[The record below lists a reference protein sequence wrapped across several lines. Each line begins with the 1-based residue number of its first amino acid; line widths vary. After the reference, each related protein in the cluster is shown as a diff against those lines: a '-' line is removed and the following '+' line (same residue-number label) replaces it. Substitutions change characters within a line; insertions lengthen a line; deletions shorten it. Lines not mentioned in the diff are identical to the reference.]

1 MQRPL
6 NRIEPTAPVEAM
18 RTHAIFAPLETH
30 WRKATCEKFG
40 CLAFQH
46 GWMLDTAGLTA
57 EQVELAKR
65 SGRHCTSVPG
75 ESGAD
80 VLVFGPGQQCF
91 RVSEHR
97 IRIEREELFIARNG
111 DWRGNPDPPGTKP
124 VVFSSA
130 DAWHDSLGTQL
141 DRVRRD

>member
-1 MQRPL
+1 MHRPL
-6 NRIEPTAPVEAM
+6 NRIQPTAPVTAM

-30 WRKATCEKFG
+30 WRKATCEEFG
-40 CLAFQH
+40 CLAYHQ
-46 GWMLDTAGLTA
+46 GWALDTAGLT
-57 EQVELAKR
+57 EQQIELAKK
-65 SGRHCTSVPG
+65 SGRHFTAVSG
-75 ESGAD
+75 ENGAD

-97 IRIEREELFIARNG
+97 VRIERPELFIARNG

-124 VVFSSA
+124 LVFSSA